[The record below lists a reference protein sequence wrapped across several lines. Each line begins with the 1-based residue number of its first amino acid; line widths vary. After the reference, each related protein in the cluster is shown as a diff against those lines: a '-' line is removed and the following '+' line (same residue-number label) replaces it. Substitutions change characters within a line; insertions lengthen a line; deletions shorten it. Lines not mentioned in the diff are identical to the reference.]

1 MADNLTTE
9 AHQATKDRLENR
21 DIPEI
26 VTMAIEKHGR
36 DKDAL
41 IPIMSEINAA
51 LGYIPAQAI
60 AEVRRQIHDPANN
73 VLVSDNQLFSMAS
86 FYHMFSTKPR
96 GRHVVKFCE
105 SAPCH
110 VVGGRQV
117 WQALCDALQIINGET
132 TPDGKW
138 SLVTTSCL
146 GICSVG
152 PVILIDDD
160 VYGNVTEAE
169 VAQILVKYA

>member
-1 MADNLTTE
+1 MADTLAPETP
-9 AHQATKDRLENR
+9 QATKDQLENR
-21 DIPEI
+21 DIPKI
-26 VTMAIEKHGR
+26 VDAAIKKHGR
-36 DKDAL
+36 GKDAL
-41 IPIMSEINAA
+41 IPIFSEINAA

-60 AEVRRQIHDPANN
+60 TEVRRQVHDPANQ
-73 VLVSDNQLFSMAS
+73 VLVSDNKLFSMVS

-96 GRHVVKFCE
+96 GRHVIKFCE

-117 WQALCDALQIINGET
+117 WQALCDELKIQNGET
-132 TPDGKW
+132 TPDNKW

-152 PVILIDDD
+152 PVILVDDD
-160 VYGNVTEAE
+160 VYGNVTPAD
-169 VAQILVKYA
+169 VAQILAKYD

>member
-1 MADNLTTE
+1 MTDTLTPETP
-9 AHQATKDRLENR
+9 QAVKDRLEDR
-21 DIPEI
+21 DIPGI
-26 VTMAIEKHGR
+26 VAMALEKHGSS
-36 DKDAL
+36 KDAL
-41 IPIMSEINAA
+41 IPIFSEINAA
-51 LGYIPAQAI
+51 LGHIPAQAI
-60 AEVRRQIHDPANN
+60 TEVRRQIYAADNRTLIP
-73 VLVSDNQLFSMAS
+73 DNQMFSVVS

-117 WQALCDALQIINGET
+117 WQALCDALQIENGET

-146 GICSVG
+146 GLCSVG
-152 PVILIDDD
+152 PVILVDED
-160 VYGNVTEAE
+160 VYGNITAPD
-169 VAQILVKYA
+169 VAQILAKYA

>member
-1 MADNLTTE
+1 MTDLQASKPL
-9 AHQATKDRLENR
+9 QATPDRLAHR
-21 DIPEI
+21 DIPRI
-26 VTMAIEKHGR
+26 VTKAIEKFGR
-36 DKDAL
+36 GKDAL
-41 IPIMSEINAA
+41 IPIFSEINAA
-51 LGYIPAQAI
+51 LGFIPAQAI
-60 AEVRRQIHDPANN
+60 TEVRRQIHDPANQ
-73 VLVSDNQLFSMAS
+73 VLVSENQLFSLVS
-86 FYHMFSTKPR
+86 FYHMFSTQPR

-117 WQALCDALQIINGET
+117 WQALCDALQIENGET

-152 PVILIDDD
+152 PVLMVDDD
-160 VYGNVTEAE
+160 IYGNINAADVP
-169 VAQILVKYA
+169 QILAKYG

>member
-1 MADNLTTE
+1 MTNMLTPETP
-9 AHQATKDRLENR
+9 QATKDPLENH
-21 DIPEI
+21 DIPDM
-26 VTMAIEKHGR
+26 VAMAIKKHGR
-36 DKDAL
+36 SKDAL
-41 IPIMSEINAA
+41 IPIFSEINAA
-51 LGYIPAQAI
+51 LGFIPAQAI
-60 AEVRRQIHDPANN
+60 TEVRCQIDDPANN
-73 VLVSDNQLFSMAS
+73 ISITDNQLFSMVS

-105 SAPCH
+105 NAPCH

-117 WQALCDALQIINGET
+117 WQALCDELQIENGET

-152 PVILIDDD
+152 PVILVDED
-160 VYGNVTEAE
+160 VYGNITQADVT
-169 VAQILVKYA
+169 QILAKYA

>member
-1 MADNLTTE
+1 MADTQAPE
-9 AHQATKDRLENR
+9 PPQATKDRLENR
-21 DIPEI
+21 DIPNI
-26 VTMAIEKHGR
+26 VAMAIEKHGGS
-36 DKDAL
+36 KDAL
-41 IPIMSEINAA
+41 IPIFSEINAA

-60 AEVRRQIHDPANN
+60 SEVRRQMNDPANRI
-73 VLVSDNQLFSMAS
+73 LLSDNKLFSVVS
-86 FYHMFSTKPR
+86 FYHMFSTQPR

-117 WQALCDALQIINGET
+117 WQALRDALQIENGET

-146 GICSVG
+146 GVCSVG
-152 PVILIDDD
+152 PVLLVDDD
-160 VYGNVTEAE
+160 IYGNVTEAE
-169 VAQILVKYA
+169 VAQILAKYA

>member
-1 MADNLTTE
+1 MADKS
-9 AHQATKDRLENR
+9 APAMPQATKDRLEERN
-21 DIPEI
+21 ITEI
-26 VTMAIEKHGR
+26 VVKAVEKHGR
-36 DKDAL
+36 GGDAL
-41 IPIMSEINAA
+41 IPILSEINSA

-60 AEVRRQIHDPANN
+60 SEVRRQIHDPANHM
-73 VLVSDNQLFSMAS
+73 LITDSQLFSMAS

-117 WQALCDALQIINGET
+117 WQALSDVLQIKNGET
-132 TPDGKW
+132 TSDGKW

-152 PVILIDDD
+152 PVILVDDD
-160 VYGNVTEAE
+160 VYGNVTEAD
-169 VAQILVKYA
+169 VAQILAKYA